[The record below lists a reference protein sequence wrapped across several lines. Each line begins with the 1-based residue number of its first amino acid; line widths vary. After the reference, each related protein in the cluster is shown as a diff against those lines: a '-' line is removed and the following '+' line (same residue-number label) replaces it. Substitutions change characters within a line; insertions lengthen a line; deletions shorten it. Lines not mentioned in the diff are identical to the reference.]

1 MVKLSANGIQF
12 LTDRLKPD
20 GAEFAVSGQVKNTNN
35 TILNQRASRH
45 FQSGPFDKR
54 QRLRVK
60 DMRLIEQ
67 RDPDIHIQQITHA
80 LDAFLIHQR
89 THMLRRDD
97 LRASR

>member
-20 GAEFAVSGQVKNTNN
+20 GAEFAVSGQVKNANN

-67 RDPDIHIQQITHA
+67 CDPDIYIQQITHA
-80 LDAFLIHQR
+80 LNAFLIHQG